1 MRATYPGIDLGS
13 LSGDEYYGLWLNR
26 RRAQAIPAAMVR
38 RAVVAALAGRP
49 DPLLVDAESERG
61 GLAVE
66 MEVARQELEAI
77 QREELAKMGAGM
89 GVR

>member
-1 MRATYPGIDLGS
+1 
-13 LSGDEYYGLWLNR
+13 
-26 RRAQAIPAAMVR
+26 MVR

-49 DPLLVDAESERG
+49 DPLLVDAECERG

-77 QREELAKMGAGM
+77 QREELSKMGAQ
-89 GVR
+89 VR